1 MRKFSSYLILVLALA
16 ATVAT
21 LGGCSSTA
29 SAKSSEQ
36 DADKP
41 EAVYV
46 VGTERG
52 TILST
57 SEEEDDLLIIIPAGK
72 DWDSKIL
79 AKTHFGLF
87 DGDPAATKEY
97 KLRYYDGEEEN
108 PTLVGTRYRTGEV
121 EN

>member
-1 MRKFSSYLILVLALA
+1 MRNLSLRTLILALILGA
-16 ATVAT
+16 VVA
-21 LGGCSSTA
+21 LSGCNTA
-29 SAKSSEQ
+29 STKSSEQ

-46 VGTERG
+46 VGSERG

-57 SEEEDDLLIIIPAGK
+57 NDEEDDLLIIIPAGK
-72 DWDSKIL
+72 GWDDKIL

-87 DGDPAATKEY
+87 DSDPSATKEY

-108 PTLVGTRYRTGEV
+108 PTLVGTRYRTGEE